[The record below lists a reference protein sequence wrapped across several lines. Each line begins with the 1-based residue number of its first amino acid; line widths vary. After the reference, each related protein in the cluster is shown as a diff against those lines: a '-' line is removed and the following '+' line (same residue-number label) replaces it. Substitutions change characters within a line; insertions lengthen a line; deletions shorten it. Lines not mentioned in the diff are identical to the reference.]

1 MPEPAAAAAA
11 DAVYL
16 VDGCRTPQGRYGGAL
31 ASVRPDDLAA
41 LVVGEAVRRAG
52 IPGEAVDEV
61 ILGTANQAGED
72 NRNVA
77 RMAVLLAGLPH
88 TVPGYTVNRLC
99 ASGLTAVASAAQA
112 IRAGEADLVVAG
124 GVESMTRA
132 PWVMAKPGTP
142 WAKPGEVHDTALGW
156 RFTNPRLDDRR
167 LDDPYLDDPGLD
179 DSRLNAPSFEKRDPD
194 GGRVTLSMG
203 ETAEEVAA
211 LDGITRAEADAFALR
226 SHRRAVAARQAG
238 HPRRDIVPVPVPVP
252 VAEGRAEGRVEH
264 DEGPRPDTSLE
275 RLARLRPAFRPGGQ
289 VTAGNSSSLADG
301 AAALVVAS
309 AAAVARYGLVP
320 RGRIVASAAA
330 GVRPRLMGLGPV
342 PATEK
347 ALARAGWRTDDLAA
361 IELNEAFAAQALAV
375 IRRLKLPEDRVNA
388 DGGAIALGHP
398 LGCSGARIL
407 LALLGRLE
415 REGSSR
421 RGLATLCVGV
431 GQGVAMLVAGAS

>member
-1 MPEPAAAAAA
+1 MPEPSS
-11 DAVYL
+11 DEVFL
-16 VDGCRTPQGRYGGAL
+16 IDGARTPQGRYGGAL

-52 IPGEAVDEV
+52 IPAEQVDEV
-61 ILGTANQAGED
+61 ILGAANQAGED
-72 NRNVA
+72 NRDVA

-142 WAKPGEVHDTALGW
+142 WAKPGEVHDTSLGW
-156 RFTNPRLDDRR
+156 RFTNPRF
-167 LDDPYLDDPGLD
+167 
-179 DSRLNAPSFEKRDPD
+179 AAEQ
-194 GGRVTLSMG
+194 TLSMG

-211 LDGITRAEADAFALR
+211 LDGITRADSDAFALR
-226 SHRRAVAARQAG
+226 SHQRAVAAQESGRFD
-238 HPRRDIVPVPVPVP
+238 REIVPVAVKGGEVT
-252 VAEGRAEGRVEH
+252 R
-264 DEGPRPDTSLE
+264 DEGPRAGTTLEKLGSL
-275 RLARLRPAFRPGGQ
+275 RTVFRADGI
-289 VTAGNSSSLADG
+289 VTAGSSSPLSDG

-309 AAAVARYGLVP
+309 GAAVRRHGLTP
-320 RGRIVASAAA
+320 RARIVTAASA
-330 GVRPRLMGLGPV
+330 GVQPHIMGLGPV

-347 ALARAGWRTDDLAA
+347 ALDRAGWESGDLDAV
-361 IELNEAFAAQALAV
+361 ELNEAFAAQALAV
-375 IRRLKLPEDRVNA
+375 TRRLKLDEEKVNA

-407 LALLGRLE
+407 LTLLGRLE
-415 REGSSR
+415 RENGS

-431 GQGVAMLVAGAS
+431 GQGVAMLVERV